1 MMKRRERPEH
11 ERIREL
17 LRRGDP
23 AADGCDPG
31 TEEVRQMRRRV
42 LRAVPSPGLRAVR
55 PLPALAASVLVVVL
69 VALGWNLMRP
79 GTPAPVQEPEAFAG
93 PVGPQPERRTRQIQF
108 STPGGTRV
116 VWILDSDFGV

>member
-23 AADGCDPG
+23 GADGCDPG
-31 TEEVRQMRRRV
+31 MEEVRQMRRKV
-42 LRAVPSPGLRAVR
+42 LRAVPSPVLRALQ
-55 PLPALAASVLVVVL
+55 PLPALAVSALVVLL
-69 VALGWNLMRP
+69 VVLGWNLMRWE
-79 GTPAPVQEPEAFAG
+79 TTAPVQEPEVVAA
-93 PVGPQPERRTRQIQF
+93 PLGPQPQRRTRQIQF
-108 STPGGTRV
+108 ATPGGTRV